1 MIYLLHGDNEFA
13 KRQELAK
20 LVGDVAVRRYDG
32 EELTPATLQEA
43 LMAQSL
49 FTASQIVVVRD
60 MSANTA
66 VWAVLP
72 EVAGDTETTLI
83 LLETKPDKRTKT
95 YKWLQKHATATE
107 CASLTERQT
116 PQLAA
121 WCVTQAKAYDVIL
134 TTAQATRLIER
145 LGYDQLR
152 LDMVLQQ
159 LALADEVTDVVIDEL
174 VPLPKTESVFL
185 LLQAALAGEAERV
198 QQIVAYL
205 EAESGADGAY
215 QTLGL
220 LASQAVQLGALVLAD
235 GDTARVAADFGANP
249 YALRQLATH
258 AKGLSAD
265 DATLIIAVLG
275 EADVQMK
282 TTNAAPWLLLETAL
296 ARIIQLTK

>member
-1 MIYLLHGDNEFA
+1 MIYLLHGDNEFM
-13 KRQELAK
+13 KRQEVAK
-20 LVGDVAVRRYDG
+20 LVGDAAVRRYDG
-32 EELTPATLQEA
+32 DDLTLATLQEA

-49 FTASQIVVVRD
+49 FAEAEVVVMRD
-60 MSANTA
+60 LSMNTA
-66 VWAVLP
+66 VWAALP
-72 EVAGDTETTLI
+72 EVAEGAEATLI

-95 YKWLQKHATATE
+95 YKWLQKHATVTE

-121 WCVTQAKAYDVIL
+121 WCVAQAKAHGAGL
-134 TTAQATRLIER
+134 TTAQAMRLIER

-159 LALADEVTDVVIDEL
+159 LALVDEVTDAVIDEL

-185 LLQAALAGEAERV
+185 LLQVALAGEAERV

-220 LASQAVQLGALVLAD
+220 LATQTVQLGALVLAG
-235 GDTARVAADFGANP
+235 GDAARVAADFGAHP
-249 YALRQLATH
+249 YALRQLATQ

-265 DATLIIAVLG
+265 DVALIIAALG
-275 EADVQMK
+275 EADMQMK

-296 ARIIQLTK
+296 ARIMQR